1 LLRFFIGVRLA
12 LSCDLLFLSWLLLY
26 ALVIFVNVALTTL
39 KIPHRINSSG
49 VQTTL
54 FAAGPPADIDP
65 KIYWH
70 RPHGRAG
77 GRDVPEQMETLAN
90 SRGGSKIAGA

>member
-1 LLRFFIGVRLA
+1 
-12 LSCDLLFLSWLLLY
+12 
-26 ALVIFVNVALTTL
+26 LTTL

-54 FAAGPPADIDP
+54 FTTGQPTDINQ
-65 KIYWH
+65 KLGWH

-77 GRDVPEQMETLAN
+77 VRDVPDRLETLTTAAAL
-90 SRGGSKIAGA
+90 GCELPALEFPADDV